1 MSNVNKF
8 HKLGCLN
15 FEWFE
20 VDGQDWKFAC
30 INV

>member
-1 MSNVNKF
+1 VSNVGKF
-8 HKLGCLN
+8 HKLCHLN

-20 VDGQDWKFAC
+20 VDGQDWKFAY